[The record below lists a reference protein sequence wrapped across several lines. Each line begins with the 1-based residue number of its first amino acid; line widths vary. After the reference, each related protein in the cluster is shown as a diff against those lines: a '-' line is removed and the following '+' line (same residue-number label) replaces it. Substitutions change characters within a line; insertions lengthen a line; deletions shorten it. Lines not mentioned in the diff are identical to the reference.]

1 MQSCSWPEI
10 LARIEMGMW
19 GAVREEGNEHA
30 FEQARLARDSLD

>member
-19 GAVREEGNEHA
+19 GAVREEGKST
-30 FEQARLARDSLD
+30 RLSKQDWLETV